1 MRASAS
7 STAEDDPEPARMHLV
22 LPLFQAL
29 VEGWLEAGAAPT
41 PAERAELPFA
51 GKLMAY
57 ETGIR
62 FLTDY
67 LQGDTYFKVH
77 HPEHN
82 LHRARTQFA
91 LVKSIEN
98 QEAALQAT
106 AAELA
111 QELAIA

>member
-1 MRASAS
+1 
-7 STAEDDPEPARMHLV
+7 MHLV
-22 LPLFQAL
+22 LPLFRAL
-29 VEGWLEAGAAPT
+29 VEGWLEAGAALT
-41 PAERAELPFA
+41 ADERAELPFA

-82 LHRARTQFA
+82 LHRTRTQFA
-91 LVKSIEN
+91 LVRSIE
-98 QEAALQAT
+98 QQDEVLH
-106 AAELA
+106 EIVA
-111 QELAIA
+111 QVPA